1 MFEEG
6 QFLIP
11 DDVDLYPVKN
21 SKVETFA
28 ELYGHWQ
35 NYSSLTAKSINAEA
49 AAAFEF
55 GGISGSYSSEHES
68 VKQHQVEDNAAT
80 TRVQI
85 HHDLY
90 KAKLE
95 PDSVLQPAFKS
106 RVLEIASHLQHN
118 NTEFA
123 KYLPQ
128 LLVRDFGTHYI
139 TRINAGAIL
148 AKVDH
153 LRKKFISDF
162 KGDKSNITAAA
173 SASFFASSLLS
184 KASLGTA
191 ILPRKSI
198 WISTQVTVFIQ
209 PCTRFAGRRS
219 G

>member
-1 MFEEG
+1 MFEDG

-55 GGISGSYSSEHES
+55 GSISGSYSSEHES

-128 LLVRDFGTHYI
+128 LLVRDFGLKAGQF
-139 TRINAGAIL
+139 TRGGGGGRGVWKCKFRDPKLVTFCLCIYLKNHFNKVIL
-148 AKVDH
+148 K
-153 LRKKFISDF
+153 
-162 KGDKSNITAAA
+162 
-173 SASFFASSLLS
+173 
-184 KASLGTA
+184 
-191 ILPRKSI
+191 
-198 WISTQVTVFIQ
+198 
-209 PCTRFAGRRS
+209 
-219 G
+219 